1 MWEVSDADFK
11 EITSW
16 GLTEN
21 PFKAVSDYSDL
32 KKELRWLNQEHREA
46 WEAYIYARMD
56 YIGDKDFDDYY
67 KNAEK
72 PIDQRRWNY
81 LMNRKA
87 WYIMPLG
94 WDIIS
99 SNSCRVVDIGC
110 GDGDTVQRLI
120 NFINESWK
128 LKNIENLKIEIVG
141 TDLNFSRIEN
151 AKKLVKTI
159 NSNIVFEFIQ
169 ADIISNGL
177 DYENGYFDYAI
188 CTGVLEILNDQQC
201 NSFINEMCRLTS
213 KGIYIEDLYEKFP
226 GGYPRDLEVLFKP
239 HKFYE
244 EKIEIVFSEPF
255 SVDKLNDPKK
265 LWPIVVDQ
273 NVWMQKH

>member
-1 MWEVSDADFK
+1 MQILK

-87 WYIMPLG
+87 WYIMP
-94 WDIIS
+94 W
-99 SNSCRVVDIGC
+99 
-110 GDGDTVQRLI
+110 
-120 NFINESWK
+120 
-128 LKNIENLKIEIVG
+128 
-141 TDLNFSRIEN
+141 
-151 AKKLVKTI
+151 
-159 NSNIVFEFIQ
+159 
-169 ADIISNGL
+169 
-177 DYENGYFDYAI
+177 
-188 CTGVLEILNDQQC
+188 
-201 NSFINEMCRLTS
+201 
-213 KGIYIEDLYEKFP
+213 
-226 GGYPRDLEVLFKP
+226 
-239 HKFYE
+239 
-244 EKIEIVFSEPF
+244 
-255 SVDKLNDPKK
+255 
-265 LWPIVVDQ
+265 
-273 NVWMQKH
+273 VWI